1 MNSKYLE
8 KWRKF
13 DQILEEHSFEIKHTI
28 DDWKHCYYSDNFDG
42 HLEYDIERDELIIF
56 DENNE
61 ELVELSESKLD
72 EINLLNSL
80 VSIMG

>member
-28 DDWKHCYYSDNFDG
+28 DG
-42 HLEYDIERDELIIF
+42 
-56 DENNE
+56 
-61 ELVELSESKLD
+61 
-72 EINLLNSL
+72 
-80 VSIMG
+80 